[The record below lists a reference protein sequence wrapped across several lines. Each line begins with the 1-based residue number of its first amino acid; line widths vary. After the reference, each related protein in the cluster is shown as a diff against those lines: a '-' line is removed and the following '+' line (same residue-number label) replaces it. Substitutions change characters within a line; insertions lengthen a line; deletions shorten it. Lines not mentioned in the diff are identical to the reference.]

1 MFKFYDSKPHFNS
14 LFIGSALC
22 ADSATRTALQN
33 GGFIYL
39 TNIGKNQT
47 PTANLP
53 DPAAST
59 GINVLQ
65 KLTVY
70 PVFIPRKGDATNNFY
85 PIQQDGLVAYID
97 DTNYTGYV
105 DTDSYYSGTDNSHT
119 VIVAG
124 DLLVLAKDAGG
135 AGTNGVAKLVAASGT
150 PAIASV
156 LAVCLSAP
164 DSNGDMKIKWL
175 A

>member
-1 MFKFYDSKPHFNS
+1 MFKFYDSKPRVTD
-14 LFIGSALC
+14 LFIGSAVC
-22 ADSATRTALQN
+22 ADSATIAVLQK

-39 TNIGKNQT
+39 TNTGKGQT

-59 GINVLQ
+59 GFNVLQ

-70 PVFIPRKGDATNNFY
+70 PVFIPRKQDTTNNFN
-85 PIQQDGLVAYID
+85 PIQADGLISYID
-97 DTNYTGYV
+97 DTRYTGYV
-105 DTDSYYSGTDNSHT
+105 DTDSYYSGTGDSHT
-119 VIVAG
+119 VILAG
-124 DLLVLAKDAGG
+124 DLLVLAKDTSTG
-135 AGTNGVAKLVAASGT
+135 NIAKLVAASGT

-156 LAVCLSAP
+156 LAVCLAAP
-164 DSNGDMKIKWL
+164 NADGEMKIKWL